1 MERIEYKD
9 WLQSLK
15 PGDKVA
21 IETITGGYVLRKV
34 ARLTKTQIVLDN
46 SQKFYISSGMLIGGW
61 SHYRST
67 SIIPVTAEIKEVMER
82 STLIYNIKKSHL
94 YDISTES
101 LRKILS
107 IIESETRP

>member
-1 MERIEYKD
+1 MERIEYED
-9 WLQSLK
+9 WLKSLK

-21 IETITGGYVLRKV
+21 IETITGGHVLRKV

-67 SIIPVTAEIKEVMER
+67 SIIPVTAEIKETIER
-82 STLIYNIKKSHL
+82 SILIYNIKKSHL

-101 LRKILS
+101 LRQILS
-107 IIESETRP
+107 IIESEARP

>member
-1 MERIEYKD
+1 MEYKD

-21 IETITGGYVLRKV
+21 IETITGGHVLRKV

-46 SQKFYISSGMLIGGW
+46 LQKFYISSGLIVGG
-61 SHYRST
+61 SSYRST
-67 SIIPVTAEIKEVMER
+67 SIIPVTAEIKETIER
-82 STLIYNIKKSHL
+82 STLIYNIKKSHI